1 MSRVLFYL
9 EKVYRLMGIDAVYES
24 MSVLYESMSVR
35 PTAHY
40 YMGGIPVNT
49 QVRVCLSGT

>member
-9 EKVYRLMGIDAVYES
+9 EKVYRLMGIDAV
-24 MSVLYESMSVR
+24 YESMSVR